1 MPSPLR
7 SATAGEPGPLSPSVI
22 RRCWPW
28 RSSTCLRPTNTAPAG
43 EVIIAFA
50 AALGPAGLDELEHM
64 ARELLDHGS
73 AGKHRYLAIALENIA
88 DARGDVDG
96 YIAAKRLGGSETAA
110 VKEIAERLVA
120 AGRLEEALHCVER
133 PDAPGLERGDI
144 ARLKVDILDRLGR
157 IEDAQA
163 VRWSIFAASLSSDIL
178 AEYLGRLPEVAA
190 GEARQRAIT
199 AARGHPDVDRA
210 LPLLADLAPDI
221 AAELVHRR
229 LGEIRVRPTSRC
241 GLSATVWRKLTR

>member
-88 DARGDVDG
+88 DARGD
-96 YIAAKRLGGSETAA
+96 
-110 VKEIAERLVA
+110 
-120 AGRLEEALHCVER
+120 
-133 PDAPGLERGDI
+133 I

-190 GEARQRAIT
+190 GEARQRAIA
-199 AARGHPDVDRA
+199 AARGHRDLHRA
-210 LPLLADLAPDI
+210 LQLLADLAPDV

-229 LGEIRVRPTSRC
+229 LAEIRVRPTSRC